1 MDQRVPPVVVLSSVV
16 ESGIYSLGMLSRAVE
31 SIVAILML
39 VIGQVNMRS
48 WIDIYICVPSRR
60 WNAVVRTA
68 PMWCRAESWT
78 AI

>member
-48 WIDIYICVPSRR
+48 LKDIYMCVVLRG
-60 WNAVVRTA
+60 
-68 PMWCRAESWT
+68 
-78 AI
+78 